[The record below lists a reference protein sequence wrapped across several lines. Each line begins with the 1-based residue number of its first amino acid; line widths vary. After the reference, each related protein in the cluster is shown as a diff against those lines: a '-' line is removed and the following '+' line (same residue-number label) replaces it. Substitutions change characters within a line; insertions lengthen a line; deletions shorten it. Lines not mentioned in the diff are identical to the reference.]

1 MKASFDSRDSS
12 SATRSSRAKS
22 KVRLVPHD
30 KIVEKKA
37 MLSRKNALEVVSD
50 SDFIFKV
57 HVENEMQ
64 KQE

>member
-1 MKASFDSRDSS
+1 
-12 SATRSSRAKS
+12 
-22 KVRLVPHD
+22 
-30 KIVEKKA
+30 